1 MDVLRYV
8 DNRKLSIPK
17 PILTMG
23 NFDGVHLGHQA
34 LLRRIIQDA
43 REVSGRSVV
52 LTFKPHPL
60 KILSPARAPRSI
72 LTYKD
77 KLTLLRSAGVDIVI
91 MQKFSLAFANLES
104 RDFVR
109 RYLVDQL
116 NVHRIWVGRDFRFG
130 KNRTGHVDELVQW
143 GADAGFE
150 VRVVD
155 LVEDED
161 KRISSSRIRDL
172 IARGE
177 VHRVNRFLG
186 RCHFV
191 TGRVVRGRQRG
202 RHLGFPTANILS
214 KTEVI
219 PADGIYATFLQIR
232 GQYWASVTNI
242 GHNPTF
248 GEGPR
253 TVESYIL
260 DFQGDLYGHQVR
272 LFFIEKIRDEKR
284 FPSAELLVAQMK
296 YDVRDAQE
304 VFRKIDVTKMAEL
317 RG

>member
-1 MDVLRYV
+1 
-8 DNRKLSIPK
+8 
-17 PILTMG
+17 
-23 NFDGVHLGHQA
+23 
-34 LLRRIIQDA
+34 
-43 REVSGRSVV
+43 
-52 LTFKPHPL
+52 
-60 KILSPARAPRSI
+60 
-72 LTYKD
+72 
-77 KLTLLRSAGVDIVI
+77 
-91 MQKFSLAFANLES
+91 
-104 RDFVR
+104 
-109 RYLVDQL
+109 
-116 NVHRIWVGRDFRFG
+116 
-130 KNRTGHVDELVQW
+130 
-143 GADAGFE
+143 
-150 VRVVD
+150 
-155 LVEDED
+155 
-161 KRISSSRIRDL
+161 
-172 IARGE
+172 
-177 VHRVNRFLG
+177 
-186 RCHFV
+186 
-191 TGRVVRGRQRG
+191 VVRGRQRG